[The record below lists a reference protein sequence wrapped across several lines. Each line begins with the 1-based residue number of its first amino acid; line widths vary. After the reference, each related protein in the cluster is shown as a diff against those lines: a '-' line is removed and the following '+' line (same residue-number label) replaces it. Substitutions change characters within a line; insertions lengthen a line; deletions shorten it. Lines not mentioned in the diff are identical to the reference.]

1 MSCLAA
7 ALENSSPTLD
17 AAYSLGA
24 LLSFFVSGKGS
35 RDSEKVHF
43 PFKYHESYE
52 YISPKLPK

>member
-1 MSCLAA
+1 MS
-7 ALENSSPTLD
+7 TLD
-17 AAYSLGA
+17 FFFFFLFYAVYSLGT
-24 LLSFFVSGKGS
+24 LISFFVSGKGS